1 MISNTYFTSNI
12 SLKNTT
18 TLPNNIH
25 YFFEGDFTELIEL
38 DNSKI
43 HIDTLTSVVP
53 FIDIVDYK
61 LYKYTKSNSYSGL
74 SLPNNKL
81 IVELNFSR
89 HIKYVSENKI
99 SSSMIN
105 LDDITRIVSIA
116 IPDKIYDIPIND
128 IIRRGDF
135 NITPYIE
142 NIFFKKITNRS
153 FLISISTLINVKF

>member
-1 MISNTYFTSNI
+1 MISNTYFTSSI

-38 DNSKI
+38 ESSTIN
-43 HIDTLTSVVP
+43 IDTLTSVVA
-53 FIDIVDYK
+53 FIDIIDYK
-61 LYKYTKSNSYSGL
+61 LHRYMKSNSYSGI

-81 IVELNFSR
+81 IIELNFSR

-105 LDDITRIVSIA
+105 LDDMTKIVSIA

-128 IIRRGDF
+128 IIRRGDL

-153 FLISISTLINVKF
+153 FLISISALINVKF